1 MSAMDANTVTPES
14 STTDPDLTRPGEVC
28 RRLLQ
33 AMDAS
38 EGRRKRRKRN
48 TEPDTIGMGIKR
60 DLLARAAEANPD
72 PDAFEGWLLEQVLAA
87 GPLAGAT
94 RAMALEVL
102 ADYRVALASPDF
114 RAWLAE
120 GAPSDDAAPA
130 DGPAPHAGD
139 SLDALHRRPAHET
152 M

>member
-1 MSAMDANTVTPES
+1 MSAMDAIADPRRRPEP
-14 STTDPDLTRPGEVC
+14 DPDLTRPGEIC
-28 RRLLQ
+28 RRLLE
-33 AMDAS
+33 AMAGS

-48 TEPDTIGMGIKR
+48 TEPDVIGMGLKR
-60 DLLARAAEANPD
+60 DLLARAAASDPD
-72 PDAFEGWLLEQVLAA
+72 PDAFEGWLLEQVLVA

-130 DGPAPHAGD
+130 AGPAPHAGD
-139 SLDALHRRPAHET
+139 SLDVLHRRPAHET
-152 M
+152 Q

>member
-1 MSAMDANTVTPES
+1 MSAMDANTVAPEPS
-14 STTDPDLTRPGEVC
+14 ATDPDLLRPGEIC

-48 TEPDTIGMGIKR
+48 TEPDAIGMGVKR
-60 DLLARAAEANPD
+60 DLLARAAGSDPD
-72 PDAFEGWLLEQVLAA
+72 PDAFEGWLLEQVLVA

-94 RAMALEVL
+94 RAMALEIL
-102 ADYRVALASPDF
+102 DEYRVALASTDF

-130 DGPAPHAGD
+130 AGPAPHAGD
-139 SLDALHRRPAHET
+139 SLDVLHRRPPHQT
-152 M
+152 Q

>member
-1 MSAMDANTVTPES
+1 MSAMDTTTVTPDPP
-14 STTDPDLTRPGEVC
+14 TTDPDPTQPGDIC
-28 RRLLQ
+28 RRLHQ
-33 AMDAS
+33 AMSAS

-48 TEPDTIGMGIKR
+48 TEPDTIGMDIKR
-60 DLLARAAEANPD
+60 DLLARAAAADPD

-102 ADYRVALASPDF
+102 ADYRAALASPDF
-114 RAWLAE
+114 RAWLAA

-139 SLDALHRRPAHET
+139 SPAARHRPPAHET
-152 M
+152 T